1 MLLLSSSIRRFS
13 SVEKMKT
20 RPQKDK
26 REERTLY
33 KIRGTR
39 TSLSSFH
46 EVCFQISETPTLEN
60 RRSHGI
66 FAANGSR
73 KNRHA
78 FLGPLTNQSLTPH
91 GLQHYTYR
99 RSTRASRALLLSPL
113 LLSFSF
119 TSRINY
125 RDRSRIN
132 YGRLLSPCSA
142 AFSPARTRFTGRTSV
157 ATGTTASSS
166 PTFSPRS
173 VPRR

>member
-1 MLLLSSSIRRFS
+1 MKIFLHLSIHLFILLSSSIRRFS
-13 SVEKMKT
+13 STEKMK
-20 RPQKDK
+20 KDK

-99 RSTRASRALLLSPL
+99 RSTRASRALLLSPPSPL
-113 LLSFSF
+113 LL
-119 TSRINY
+119 IHLAN
-125 RDRSRIN
+125 
-132 YGRLLSPCSA
+132 
-142 AFSPARTRFTGRTSV
+142 
-157 ATGTTASSS
+157 
-166 PTFSPRS
+166 
-173 VPRR
+173 